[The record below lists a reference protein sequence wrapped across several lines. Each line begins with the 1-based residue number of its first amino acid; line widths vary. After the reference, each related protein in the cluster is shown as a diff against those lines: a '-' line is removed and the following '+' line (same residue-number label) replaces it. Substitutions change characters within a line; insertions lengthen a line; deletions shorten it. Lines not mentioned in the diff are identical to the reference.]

1 MAKRGMTKEHIS
13 LPRVRPMPF
22 SSAVKAG
29 NFVYTSGHTGSRD
42 AEGNQLTTIK
52 DQTKQ
57 TMLNLK
63 KTLDAA
69 GVSFDDAVKATVLL
83 KRMEDFGGMNE
94 VYRSF
99 YGENLPARST
109 LVTDLVAD
117 SILVEIEMVLYKE

>member
-1 MAKRGMTKEHIS
+1 MRA
-13 LPRVRPMPF
+13 PF

-42 AEGNQLTTIK
+42 ADGNPLKTIEE
-52 DQTKQ
+52 QTRQ
-57 TMLNLK
+57 TMKNLK

-69 GVSFDDAVKATVLL
+69 GVTFDDAVKTTVFL
-83 KRMEDFGGMNE
+83 KRTDDFGEMNG
-94 VYRSF
+94 VHRNF

-117 SILVEIEMVLYKE
+117 SILVEIELVLYKE